1 MSKLKRNKGTGV
13 LLVTV
18 TLIIAISTV
27 MSFHMISVISQTNRI
42 AESFLNAAVKR
53 ATVISAKK
61 ILEFSIENKI
71 NVETEL
77 NGYVLKSFNENGVW
91 YVSLEG
97 HGIYE
102 KITRRQY

>member
-18 TLIIAISTV
+18 TLVIAVSAV

-42 AESFLNAAVKR
+42 AESFLNAAIKR
-53 ATVISAKK
+53 ATIVSAKK
-61 ILEFSIENKI
+61 MLEFSIENEI
-71 NVETEL
+71 IIETEL
-77 NGYVLKSFNENGVW
+77 NGYQLKTFKENGNW

-97 HGIYE
+97 HGIHE
-102 KITRRQY
+102 KITRRQ